1 MPLEVEHR
9 GSCSRSSA
17 HPRDSLTIGLLNNMP
32 DPALEATELQFAALL
47 GAAAGARTVRLR
59 FSSLP
64 HLPRGPEARA
74 RIDSSYWELDEL
86 LAERPDALITTG
98 TE

>member
-9 GSCSRSSA
+9 A
-17 HPRDSLTIGLLNNMP
+17 PHPRSATRSHSELMIGLVNNMP
-32 DPALEATELQFAALL
+32 DPALEATEQQFGALL
-47 GAAAGARTVRLR
+47 HAAAGPRTVRLR

-64 HLPRGPEARA
+64 ELIRGPAARE
-74 RIDSSYWELDEL
+74 RIDSSYWALDEL
-86 LAERPDALITTG
+86 LAERPDALIVTG